1 MSDTRV
7 SEQAE
12 IKPVDAQPQPVY
24 LKDYRPPAYRVT
36 HTELKF
42 DLSATDTQVHAAL
55 HLERHPDSEP
65 GLPLTLHGEKLSLKH
80 IAIDGQELQEGE
92 YQVDDATLTI
102 PEAPDRLRL
111 ETVVVIDP
119 QANTALEGLYLSNGM
134 FCTQCEAEGFRRITY
149 YLDRPDVMATFSTTV
164 IGDREQLPVLLSNGN
179 PVERGELP
187 NGKHFVT
194 WEDPHPKP
202 SYLFAL
208 VAGQLEKVEDHFTT
222 MSGRDVTLQLWVE
235 SENLDKTEHAMRSLK
250 ASMKW
255 DEETYGR
262 EYDLDL
268 FMIVAVNDFNM
279 GAMENKGLN
288 IFNSA
293 AVLTHPQT
301 ATDGAFQRVEG
312 VVAHEYFHN
321 WSGNRVTCR
330 DWFQLS
336 LKEGFT
342 VFRDQSFSADVN
354 SAPVKRIQ
362 DVSFLRTAQF
372 AEDAGPTAH
381 PVRPDHYIEIS
392 NFYTLTIYEKGSEIV
407 RMLRNLLGWDT
418 FRKGSDLYFER
429 FDGQAVTIEDF
440 VGCMAEVS
448 GLDLDQFMRWY
459 SQAGTP
465 EIDAHGEY
473 DYANGEYRLTL
484 RQRTPATP
492 GQPDKQPLHIP
503 VRVGL
508 VGTKSG
514 EDLTLTLEGPEG
526 KENLGK
532 DGVLHLR
539 EDEQTFV
546 FTNVAEAPVPS
557 LLRGFSAPVKLR
569 FPYGREDLAFLLQN
583 DSDGFNRWDAGQRL
597 AMLALDDLIAAHRNG
612 VEKVMDPRVTEAF
625 RSLLNEPSDDK
636 AVLAEMLTLPS
647 EAYIA
652 EQQPMVDVDAIHAAR
667 NFVKQWLAVSLRDEF
682 LSLYRANQS
691 DAPYAP
697 DAEQIAQRSLKNV
710 ALSYLMSI
718 EDEEGVELARQQFEA
733 QHNMT
738 DVRAALTLLVHS
750 SRGDIADPA
759 LRAFGEKWAHDPLVM
774 DQWFSVQVTR
784 PQSDALDR
792 VKYLM
797 DHPAFSLK
805 NPNRVRALIGAFV
818 GQNRVNFH
826 RLDGEG
832 YKLLSDVVI
841 ELNRLNPEIA
851 ARIITPLTRW
861 QRFDEQRQAL
871 MKAELERIRAEDLSP
886 NVYEVVEKALAN

>member
-1 MSDTRV
+1 MSIATMPT
-7 SEQAE
+7 SE
-12 IKPVDAQPQPVY
+12 PQPVH
-24 LKDYRPPAYRVT
+24 LKDYLPPAFRVT

-42 DLSATDTQVHAAL
+42 DLAVSNTRVGAVL
-55 HLERHPDSEP
+55 HLERHPDSQP
-65 GLPLTLHGEKLSLKH
+65 DLPLVLNGEKLSLKR

-92 YQVDDATLTI
+92 YRLDDQTLVI
-102 PEAPDRLRL
+102 ENIPDRLRL
-111 ETVVVIDP
+111 ETDVEIDP
-119 QANTALEGLYLSNGM
+119 AANTALEGLYLSNGM

-149 YLDRPDVMATFSTTV
+149 YPDRPDVMATFSTTV
-164 IGDREQLPVLLSNGN
+164 IADQRQFPVLLSNGN
-179 PVERGELP
+179 PVERGELLG
-187 NGKHFVT
+187 GKHFVT
-194 WEDPHPKP
+194 WHDPFPKP

-208 VAGQLEKVEDHFTT
+208 VAGALEKVEDRFTT
-222 MSGRDVTLQLWVE
+222 MNDRDVLLQIWVE
-235 SENLDKTEHAMRSLK
+235 PENLDKTEHAMRSLK

-255 DEETYGR
+255 DEQTYGR
-262 EYDLDL
+262 EYDLDR

-288 IFNSA
+288 IFNSS
-293 AVLTHPQT
+293 AVLTHPKT
-301 ATDGAFQRVEG
+301 ATDAAFQRVEG
-312 VVAHEYFHN
+312 IVAHEYFHN

-342 VFRDQSFSADVN
+342 VFRDQSFSADMN
-354 SAPVKRIQ
+354 SASVKRIE

-381 PVRPDHYIEIS
+381 PVRPDQYIEIS

-407 RMLRNLLGWDT
+407 RMLRNLVGWEA

-448 GLDLDQFMRWY
+448 GLDLSQFMHWY

-473 DYANGEYRLTL
+473 DYAKAEYRLTL

-492 GQPDKQPLHIP
+492 GQATKQPLHIP
-503 VRVGL
+503 IRIGL

-514 EDLTLTLEGPEG
+514 TDLALTLQGRQGE
-526 KENLGK
+526 ENLGK
-532 DGVLHLR
+532 DGVLQLH
-539 EDEQTFV
+539 EEEQTFV
-546 FTNVAEAPVPS
+546 FSDVAEAPIPS

-569 FPYGREDLAFLLQN
+569 FPYGREDLAYLLQH
-583 DSDGFNRWDAGQRL
+583 DSDGFNRWDASQRL

-612 VEKVMDPRVTEAF
+612 VEKVMDARMVEAY
-625 RSLLNEPSDDK
+625 RGLLTTPAEDK
-636 AVLAEMLTLPS
+636 AVLAEMLILPS

-667 NFVKQWLAVSLRDEF
+667 HFVKQSLAMELRDEF
-682 LSLYRANQS
+682 LALYRDNQS
-691 DAPYAP
+691 DAAYQPS
-697 DAEQIAQRSLKNV
+697 AEQIAERSLKNV

-718 EDEEGVELARQQFEA
+718 EDDEAVALAQQQFEA
-733 QHNMT
+733 DHNMT
-738 DVRAALTLLVHS
+738 DVRTALTLLVHS
-750 SRGDIADPA
+750 SRSDIADPA
-759 LRAFGEKWAHDPLVM
+759 LRAFGEKWAHDSLVM

-784 PQSDALDR
+784 PQPDALER
-792 VKYLM
+792 LKYLM
-797 DHPAFSLK
+797 GHPAFSLK
-805 NPNRVRALIGAFV
+805 NPNKVRALIGAFA

-832 YKLLSDVVI
+832 YKLLADVVI
-841 ELNRLNPEIA
+841 ELNRINPEIA

-871 MKAELERIRAEDLSP
+871 MKGELERIRGEDLSP
-886 NVYEVVEKALAN
+886 NVYEVVEKALTY